1 VPPTVRRIPRPTAQ
15 RLSLYLREIQ
25 PLIAQGQPTLSSR
38 ELGEKLGVSSAQ
50 VRKDLA
56 WVVQSSQATE
66 AGRSGVGY
74 NCVKMNES
82 IRQVIGAH
90 RRRSTVLVGAGNIG
104 RALLAYGGFA
114 QEGFSITAI
123 FDSSSRM
130 QGKRIGTLMVQ
141 PMSAL
146 RKVIRTNRVAIG
158 ILAVPRSA
166 AQNVATQLCEAG
178 IRGILN
184 FAPIRI
190 SVTPGV
196 SVTNIDMSVALEQ
209 LSMDISIHDQ
219 LRINSE
225 GAA

>member
-1 VPPTVRRIPRPTAQ
+1 MPPTVRRIPRPTAQ

-38 ELGEKLGVSSAQ
+38 ELGEKLGLSSAQ

-56 WVVQSSQATE
+56 WVVQSRQASE
-66 AGRSGVGY
+66 AGRAGVGY

-82 IRQVIGAH
+82 IRRVIGAN
-90 RRRSTVLVGAGNIG
+90 RRWSTVLVGVGNIG

-114 QEGFSITAI
+114 QDGFLISAI
-123 FDSSSRM
+123 FDANPRM
-130 QGKRIGTLMVQ
+130 EGKRIGTLKVQ
-141 PMSAL
+141 PTSAL
-146 RKVIRTNRVAIG
+146 RKAIRTHRVAIG

-166 AQNVATQLCEAG
+166 AQSVATQLCDAG

-184 FAPIRI
+184 FAPMRI
-190 SVTPGV
+190 SVTEGV
-196 SVTNIDMSVALEQ
+196 SVTNIDVSVALEQ
-209 LSMDISIHDQ
+209 LSMDVSIRDQ
-219 LRINSE
+219 MRLISE

>member
-1 VPPTVRRIPRPTAQ
+1 MPPTVRRIPRPTAQ

-56 WVVQSSQATE
+56 WVIQSSQTTQ

-82 IRQVIGAH
+82 IRQVIGAN
-90 RRRSTVLVGAGNIG
+90 RRCPTVLVGVGNIG

-114 QEGFSITAI
+114 QDGFSIAAI
-123 FDSSSRM
+123 FDANPRM
-130 QGKRIGTLMVQ
+130 EGKRVGGLAIQST
-141 PMSAL
+141 SAL

-166 AQNVATQLCEAG
+166 AQAVATQLCDAG

-184 FAPIRI
+184 FAPMRI
-190 SVTPGV
+190 AVTEGV
-196 SVTNIDMSVALEQ
+196 SVTNVDVSVALEQ
-209 LSMDISIHDQ
+209 LSMDISIRDQ
-219 LRINSE
+219 LRLSAE